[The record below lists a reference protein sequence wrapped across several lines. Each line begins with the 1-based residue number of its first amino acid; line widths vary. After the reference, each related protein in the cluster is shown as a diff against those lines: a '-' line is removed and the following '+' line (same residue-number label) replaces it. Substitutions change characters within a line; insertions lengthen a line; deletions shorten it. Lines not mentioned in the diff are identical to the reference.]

1 MPKLSSRI
9 GRATRRAMDAVETQL
24 LAVEGRRSLKAK
36 AAKVKR
42 VAKKALKAGAIAGA
56 VAVATTVL
64 RENRKRRA
72 LES

>member
-9 GRATRRAMDAVETQL
+9 GRATRRAVDAVELQL
-24 LAVEGRRSLKAK
+24 LAFEGRRSLKSK

-64 RENRKRRA
+64 REGRKRRA
-72 LES
+72 LET